1 MRDRIGGIVRCLTAH
16 EYLAALLVGGS
27 SKELAQLAASPEF
40 RLTLYDALGNL
51 PAPRLEYGS
60 LLRDLFERELRYRL
74 GDDESDD
81 HAYFENI
88 YFCGLLLYELGSPD
102 DLELLCRAKFCR
114 DMDLGMGFDVQFLVG
129 AGVEKTLRYL
139 AQRREAWAATAL
151 SYLERCKEA
160 DDLSWLADWR
170 RAKRTYFGLDS

>member
-1 MRDRIGGIVRCLTAH
+1 
-16 EYLAALLVGGS
+16 
-27 SKELAQLAASPEF
+27 
-40 RLTLYDALGNL
+40 LYEALGNL
-51 PAPRLEYGS
+51 QAARLEYGP
-60 LLRDLFERELRYRL
+60 LLRDLFARELRYRL

-81 HAYFENI
+81 DAYFENI

-129 AGVEKTLRYL
+129 AGVEITLRYL
-139 AQRREAWAATAL
+139 AQRPEAWAATAL

-160 DDLSWLADWR
+160 GDLSWLAEWR
-170 RAKRTYFGLDS
+170 RAKRTYFGLNS